1 MPLLRIEVD
10 GRALSFPPD
19 KVVRIGRSI
28 DADVVLSAVSVS
40 RAHAELRPTPSG
52 WVLAD
57 AGSSGG
63 TFVDGARITERPI
76 HGRTVVQCG
85 PPAPGSTLTV
95 DTTAGVAPVA
105 PASPAPGEAAPVR
118 PTAMTARPPAP
129 APPPAAPVQPVQP
142 GHQGE
147 SVQPAQPGAPA
158 SWAPPAPGATPVD
171 APAPSAAAGDV
182 RPGPEA
188 YEMTIAP
195 GRAAPIIAGAPGMPG
210 APQPSSGPDL
220 LVVAEGREHR
230 FRHPATI
237 TIGRL
242 PDNDVVI
249 NDPGVS
255 RQHARIV
262 AKPGGWVFQ
271 NGSQSGSFAKG
282 KPVTNLEFDD
292 TTDIRLGHPTA
303 GELLSLV
310 PILSAEA
317 EVARIARRRRSRRLR
332 IAAAVVSVV
341 VVAGLVG
348 GGIALL
354 GGGDDQPKAD
364 SLSVLTRAEQDR
376 AEAATVLISY
386 EVHDAS
392 GDGLVTGSG
401 SILTKDGV
409 ILTNAHVAAPEA
421 DGLEEIY
428 GHDLGIDDPDY
439 VEIHL
444 TDPDNGYFTGEAD
457 YRAKVLAADGH
468 VDAAVIGIYADADG
482 NPVDPSTLDLPTMPQ
497 GDSDT
502 VENGDAVTV
511 LGFPGIARSG
521 TDDPFQEHPE
531 VTVTKGVV
539 ATIINS
545 EAKGKRWEFDTD
557 ARIAPGN
564 SGGAAVNNDG
574 ALIGVPSSTFQEER
588 DGQVS
593 GRIRP
598 LAKLL
603 DLIKEGESAQR

>member
-1 MPLLRIEVD
+1 MPMLRIEVD
-10 GRALSFPPD
+10 GRALSFPPE
-19 KVVRIGRSI
+19 KAVRIGRSI

-40 RAHAELRPTPSG
+40 RVHAELRPTPSG

-63 TFVDGARITERPI
+63 TFVDGVRVTERPI
-76 HGRTVVQCG
+76 TGRTVIQCG

-95 DTTAGVAPVA
+95 DTEAGVAPPVTP
-105 PASPAPGEAAPVR
+105 PAQTPGVAAPL
-118 PTAMTARPPAP
+118 PPQAMTARPPAP
-129 APPPAAPVQPVQP
+129 APPPAPV
-142 GHQGE
+142 
-147 SVQPAQPGAPA
+147 AAPA
-158 SWAPPAPGATPVD
+158 SSWAPPSPGSTPADV
-171 APAPSAAAGDV
+171 PAAGYAAGGV
-182 RPGPEA
+182 PSGPEA
-188 YEMTIAP
+188 YEMTVAP
-195 GRAAPIIAGAPGMPG
+195 GRAAPVIAGAPGMPPG
-210 APQPSSGPDL
+210 QPQPSSGPDL
-220 LVVAEGREHR
+220 LVVAEGREYR

-249 NDPGVS
+249 NDQGVS

-292 TTDIRLGHPTA
+292 TTDVRLGHPTA
-303 GELLSLV
+303 GELVSLV

-317 EVARIARRRRSRRLR
+317 EVARIARKRRSRTLK
-332 IAAAVVSVV
+332 IVAAVVAVI
-341 VVAGLVG
+341 VVAGGIG

-354 GGGDDQPKAD
+354 GGGDEEQPKAD
-364 SLSVLTRAEQDR
+364 TMATLTKAEQDR

-386 EVHDAS
+386 EVHTAE

-409 ILTNAHVAAPEA
+409 ILTNAHVAAPES
-421 DGLEEIY
+421 DGLKEIY
-428 GHDLGIDDPDY
+428 GQDLGIPNPDY

-444 TDPDNGYFTGEAD
+444 TDPKNGYFTGETD

-482 NPVDPSTLDLPTMPQ
+482 NPVDPTSLDLPTMPE
-497 GDSDT
+497 GNSDS

-521 TDDPFQEHPE
+521 TDDPFKEHPE

-545 EAKGKRWEFDTD
+545 EEKGKRWEFDTD

-564 SGGAAVNNDG
+564 SGGAAIDNDG
-574 ALIGVPSSTFQEER
+574 RLIGVPSSTFQEEQN
-588 DGQVS
+588 GQVS

-603 DLIKEGESAQR
+603 DLIKKGEAVTR